1 MVNSTHIILYFKLVI
16 FGLSTLQ
23 GTSLS
28 ASINPKMLIFDGLA
42 KYADRL
48 EILPSDDCSSFEI
61 RSWGRVVDKKSNLL
75 SPNDIVNLKLY
86 SGDINVVRIAKVLS
100 ISNQIDDGFDVV
112 YLSFGNWSWDTKK
125 LFKDLKISS
134 LTVLHD
140 DSKANIESNSWQL
153 PNLPERLNRLK
164 QNCNLKFGEV

>member
-1 MVNSTHIILYFKLVI
+1 MSIVKFKFAAIFSLIIL
-16 FGLSTLQ
+16 Q
-23 GTSLS
+23 AHWLS
-28 ASINPKMLIFDGLA
+28 AEQPLKIVTYEGIA
-42 KYADRL
+42 KYADRF
-48 EILPSDDCSSFEI
+48 EFLPSDDCKSFEM
-61 RSWGRVVDKKSNLL
+61 RSWGRILEKESNAL
-75 SPNDIVNLKLY
+75 SINDIVSLNLH
-86 SGDINVVRIAKVLS
+86 SGPFNIAQIARVLS
-100 ISNQIDDGFDVV
+100 ISKQIDDKFDVV
-112 YLSFGNWSWDTKK
+112 YLSFGNWSWDAKK